1 MNKYVLLMSWKTQYY
16 YNSHQIYLYIKC
28 NNNQNP
34 HKAFCSNCHADAKI
48 HVQMQKTYY
57 RQNHF

>member
-48 HVQMQKTYY
+48 HVQMQKT
-57 RQNHF
+57 